1 MCYIAK
7 NTKKMTAREVIDA
20 LQRAPEYL
28 DREVY
33 FALYPSEEIDEFQ
46 RYRVDDVTFYPD
58 MCSPHAVDWHPD
70 YVELGTDQ
78 S

>member
-1 MCYIAK
+1 MYYLAEKHKI
-7 NTKKMTAREVIDA
+7 MTARELIEA
-20 LQRAPEYL
+20 LQRGDEYL

-46 RYRVDDVTFYPD
+46 RYRVDDVTFHPD

>member
-1 MCYIAK
+1 
-7 NTKKMTAREVIDA
+7 MTARELIDA

-33 FALYPSEEIDEFQ
+33 FALYPSEEVEEFQ
-46 RYRVDDVTFYPD
+46 KHRVDSVVFMND
-58 MCSPHAVDWHPD
+58 MCSPFTCDCNPD